1 MKALFGLRS
10 KILLMTLGIL
20 VVTIG
25 ALTYLAYL
33 VIYNEQEKEIGIR
46 LQAIAATGALMID
59 GDLHDS
65 IRKPEDAKTEAF
77 LKLRKVLRKI
87 KAQNELDTEVY
98 TFRKDDNRLR
108 FIVMTNPKPFVGDTY
123 QIKPEMR
130 PTLDEG
136 KPSYTQIFGD
146 QHGAWISAYAPIRD
160 SKGKVVGILDVD
172 YKLSTFMRE
181 LGYKL
186 RWIFIS
192 SAVLFLLAIWIS
204 VSVSGR
210 IVSNLKK
217 LKNAAE
223 EYSTGNMDVDIHIKS
238 WDEVGDLAESMER
251 MRESLRIAMAMLE
264 EEQAEPPNPYSNP
277 PGPGSMYGG

>member
-10 KILLMTLGIL
+10 KILFMTLGIL

-33 VIYNEQEKEIGIR
+33 IIYSEQEKEIGIR

-59 GDLHDS
+59 GDMHDK
-65 IRKPEDAKTEAF
+65 IRRPEDAKTKEF
-77 LKLRKVLRKI
+77 KKLRKVLRKI

-98 TFRKDDNRLR
+98 TFRRDDNRLR

-130 PTLDEG
+130 PSLNDG

-146 QHGAWISAYAPIRD
+146 QHGAWISAYAPIRN
-160 SKGKVVGILDVD
+160 SKGKIVGILDVD
-172 YKLSTFMRE
+172 YKLSTFMKE
-181 LGYKL
+181 LWYKL

-192 SAVLFLLAIWIS
+192 SGVLFFLALWLSI
-204 VSVSGR
+204 SVSGR
-210 IVSNLKK
+210 LVSNLKK

-223 EYSTGNMDVDIHIKS
+223 EYSTGNMDVDIS
-238 WDEVGDLAESMER
+238 VNSRDEVGDLAESMER

-264 EEQAEPPNPYSNP
+264 EESEPQPPQYTNPS
-277 PGPGSMYGG
+277 GPSMFG